1 MDKEIFEVPAQDT
14 LPPCGAEPTPKPVKA
29 PRKKREMTPEQKA
42 ALLER
47 LRKGRETAQANRKSK
62 KATQPNPIDPQ
73 PQKSEKKS
81 GQAKA
86 SSEADMLSVSHH
98 GGGMMMAEVKALRA
112 ELAELRADKAESR
125 RRKAEERMRKAQT
138 EAKPEPRSEV
148 KPEAKPEVK
157 PVVKA
162 APRMETPKVVETEQ
176 YFDASTGQIKTR
188 PKRK

>member
-1 MDKEIFEVPAQDT
+1 MDKEIFEVPAQV
-14 LPPCGAEPTPKPVKA
+14 EPAPVEPPKPVKA

-138 EAKPEPRSEV
+138 EVKPEPRSEV
-148 KPEAKPEVK
+148 KPEVKPEAK

-162 APRMETPKVVETEQ
+162 AQRAADREAAVETEQ